1 MESNY
6 VEFRDS
12 RYWIKGERVSLDSIV
27 YCFREG
33 LSPETIVHDCFPSL
47 TLEQTY
53 GAITYYLAH
62 QAEIDEYLKQS
73 EEEWETFRAQ
83 IDQKYPESR
92 LILQKLRN
100 ASSRRPDEGSISSR

>member
-1 MESNY
+1 MSN
-6 VEFRDS
+6 RDMG
-12 RYWIKGERVSLDSIV
+12 YWIKGEGVSLDSIV

-53 GAITYYLAH
+53 GASTYYLAH
-62 QAEIDEYLKQS
+62 QPKIDEYLKQS

-83 IDQKYPESR
+83 VEEKYPESR
-92 LILQKLRN
+92 RILQKLRN
-100 ASSRRPDEGSISSR
+100 ASTRRT